1 MIILGLL
8 LEVMDLSGAD
18 LDNVTRPRL
27 PSNAAK
33 PAGGARRPGKRPIPA
48 RSAPWRAARVM
59 AKSPT
64 SRKGT
69 SHHTGSARTPYAA
82 SPSRSS
88 GKKARVEAVHA
99 QSTSA
104 KEATALEG
112 LKARLGAMK
121 TETGTEIAELAGK
134 DNRPQSEVTTKLAK
148 ASERFDRRDH

>member
-8 LEVMDLSGAD
+8 LEVMDLSAAD

-27 PSNAAK
+27 PANAA

-82 SPSRSS
+82 STRHGSS
-88 GKKARVEAVHA
+88 VFEDDSHANSDGCRNRDIRVA
-99 QSTSA
+99 STF
-104 KEATALEG
+104 G
-112 LKARLGAMK
+112 RV
-121 TETGTEIAELAGK
+121 
-134 DNRPQSEVTTKLAK
+134 R
-148 ASERFDRRDH
+148 